1 MSIPTS
7 IRSAQSAGLIRVNL
21 LPSVAKTLGIGSLAL
36 TLALLVAIAM
46 CSLAPSPNMREM
58 FSA

>member
-1 MSIPTS
+1 
-7 IRSAQSAGLIRVNL
+7 
-21 LPSVAKTLGIGSLAL
+21 VAKTLGIGSLAL